1 MAGKEVLLKGLGR
14 IVGTGKN
21 IKVWSGPW
29 LSTSYP
35 LCPIGPPTEANKDL
49 RVADLLAANSMEW
62 DLDAIRMHLP
72 QYEELIK
79 KMIPSEYQMEDEM
92 VWLPESSENYS
103 TKSGYA
109 LCKVNQDREQGD
121 FNWYPCIWQVKTSPK
136 PKHFL
141 WKIKSNAL
149 PVGANLL
156 RRGMEVEGR
165 CKRCGL
171 VETERHVLLQCPFAT
186 RVWDLVLALY
196 TPDPNLITYADSLLQ
211 ASRRIINLP
220 PMGISEAALHPWIF
234 WYLWVGRNKSVFEN
248 REVSEQEV
256 VVTAIKE
263 ARIRQSAQRE

>member
-1 MAGKEVLLKGLGR
+1 
-14 IVGTGKN
+14 
-21 IKVWSGPW
+21 
-29 LSTSYP
+29 
-35 LCPIGPPTEANKDL
+35 
-49 RVADLLAANSMEW
+49 
-62 DLDAIRMHLP
+62 
-72 QYEELIK
+72 
-79 KMIPSEYQMEDEM
+79 M

-186 RVWDLVLALY
+186 RVWDLVTALY
-196 TPDPNLITYADSLLQ
+196 TPDPNLITSADSLLQ
-211 ASRRIINLP
+211 ASRRIINLLP
-220 PMGISEAALHPWIF
+220 TGISEAALNPWIF
-234 WYLWVGRNKSVFEN
+234 WYMWVGRNKFVFEN
-248 REVSEQEV
+248 RKVSEQEV